1 MRKVFVL
8 GQEVII
14 TTKEFDLLMFFMEHP
29 KHVIETI
36 WGKILPMEGWFHIKY
51 LIWIIATTL
60 LFLVGCNDNESQIEQ
75 ETGILIEAEEDN
87 DVEKVQEIEGGNQ
100 VKQETGILIKAVE
113 NNDVEKVQEI
123 LQDTSYPIN
132 ETNDKKETPLLI
144 ATHKNYI
151 EVAKLLIEAG
161 ADINQQDRIQDS
173 AYLYAGA
180 QGKTE
185 ILKYMIEHA
194 EPNQNIYNRFGG
206 NALIPAAEKGH
217 LNNVKLLLADGKVDI
232 DHQNNFGYTALI
244 EAVALRDGSE
254 VYQQIVQELL
264 AYNANKDLRDDSG
277 KTALDYAKEKGY
289 TNMIKMLE
297 E

>member
-1 MRKVFVL
+1 M
-8 GQEVII
+8 
-14 TTKEFDLLMFFMEHP
+14 
-29 KHVIETI
+29 KH
-36 WGKILPMEGWFHIKY
+36 H
-51 LIWIIATTL
+51 IWIIATSVL
-60 LFLVGCNDNESQIEQ
+60 LLVGCNDGGNQVKQQS
-75 ETGILIEAEEDN
+75 GNLIKAEENN
-87 DVEKVQEIEGGNQ
+87 DVEKVQ
-100 VKQETGILIKAVE
+100 VKQQSGILITAVE

-144 ATHKNYI
+144 ATHENYI

-161 ADINQQDRIQDS
+161 ADINQQDSIQDS

-185 ILKYMIEHA
+185 ILAYMIEHA
-194 EPNQNIYNRFGG
+194 KPNQQIVNRYGG

-217 LNNVKLLLADGKVDI
+217 LNNVKLLLKDGEVDI
-232 DHQNNFGYTALI
+232 NHQNNFGYTALI

-264 AYNANKDLRDDSG
+264 AYNADKELRDEWG
-277 KTALDYAKEKGY
+277 KTALDYAKELGY
-289 TNMIKMLE
+289 TEMVKMLE